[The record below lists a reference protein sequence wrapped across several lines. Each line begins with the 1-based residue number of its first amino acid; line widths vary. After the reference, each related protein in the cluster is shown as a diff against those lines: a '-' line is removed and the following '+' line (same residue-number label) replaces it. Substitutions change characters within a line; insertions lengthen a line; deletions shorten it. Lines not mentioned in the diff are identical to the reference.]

1 MKNKNIID
9 IDCDSILNSINF
21 KNIKNKTILVTGAS
35 GLVGIYIVSCLVKLK
50 NNLNLNIFC
59 CVKNKPTKE
68 FIEIFNQCNLIV
80 SDITDEN
87 AFSELPNFDYIIH
100 SAGYGQPLKFLE
112 DELKTIKLNTST
124 TLSLFKKLKV
134 DGTFLFISSTEV
146 YSGLND
152 SNILESL
159 IGSTN
164 TDHPRCCYIEG
175 KRSGEAICHIYSR
188 KGYNVKIARLGHTYG
203 PGVKKNDKRVLNS
216 LIDKA
221 LIDKK
226 ISLLDDGSSVRI
238 FCYISDVCEMLFNIL
253 LFGKDIT
260 YNVTGNEELSILQ
273 LSKIIADKLNV
284 SVDIP
289 FISANLTGSP
299 SIVNA
304 SNQKYLNEFYKEKFI
319 KIENGIVNT
328 IEWQKLLL
336 EI

>member
-9 IDCDSILNSINF
+9 VDCDSILNSIDF
-21 KNIKNKTILVTGAS
+21 LNIKNKTILVTGAS
-35 GLVGIYIVSCLVKLK
+35 GLVGVYIVSCLVKLK

-59 CVKNKPTKE
+59 CIKNKPTKE
-68 FIEIFNQCNLIV
+68 FAEIFNQCNLIV

-87 AFSELPNFDYIIH
+87 VFNELPNFDYIIH

-152 SNILESL
+152 FNILESS
-159 IGSTN
+159 IGNTN

-226 ISLLDDGSSVRI
+226 ISLLDDGSSIRI
-238 FCYISDVCEMLFNIL
+238 FCYISDVCEMLLNIL

-304 SNQKYLNEFYKEKFI
+304 SNQKYLNEFHKEKFI
-319 KIENGIVNT
+319 KMENGIVNT